1 MYSDPQSVTVS
12 GNAKSL
18 ARTGS
23 TENGGKFATSD
34 RAYLMTIAHQ
44 YGKRTRHTIR
54 LQSDSLVANPLV
66 SGQNVN
72 QSMST
77 YLVVDTPAGYDTATA
92 KAVVD
97 GFLAN
102 LTAST
107 GANITKLLGGE
118 S

>member
-1 MYSDPQSVTVS
+1 MYTDPQSVTVT
-12 GNAKSL
+12 GVAKTL
-18 ARTGS
+18 NRTGS
-23 TENGGKFATSD
+23 TENGGKFATAD
-34 RAYLMTIAHQ
+34 RAYQMSVSHS

-72 QSMST
+72 QSMSV
-77 YLVVDTPAGYDTATA
+77 YLVVDTPSGYDTATA
-92 KAVVD
+92 KAVAD

-102 LTAST
+102 LSASS
-107 GANITKLLGGE
+107 GANVTKLLGGE

>member
-1 MYSDPQSVTVS
+1 MYADPQSVTIS
-12 GNAKSL
+12 GSAKSL
-18 ARTGS
+18 ARTNS

-34 RAYLMTIAHQ
+34 RAHQMVISHQ

-54 LQSDSLVANPLV
+54 LQVDSLVANPLV

-72 QSMST
+72 ASMST
-77 YLVVDTPAGYDTATA
+77 YLVVDVPNGYDTATA

-102 LTAST
+102 LSAST
-107 GANITKLLGGE
+107 GANITKLVGGE

>member
-1 MYSDPQSVTVS
+1 MYTDPQSITIS
-12 GNAKSL
+12 GNAKTL
-18 ARTGS
+18 ARTSS
-23 TENGGKFATSD
+23 TDNGGKFATAD
-34 RAYLMTIAHQ
+34 RAHQ
-44 YGKRTRHTIR
+44 MSVSHSYGKRTRHTIR
-54 LQSDSLVANPLV
+54 LQVDSLVANPLV

-77 YLVVDTPAGYDTATA
+77 YLVVDVPNGYDTATA

-102 LTAST
+102 LSAST
-107 GANITKLLGGE
+107 GANITKLVGGE

>member
-1 MYSDPQSVTVS
+1 MFSDPQSVTVS
-12 GNAKSL
+12 GSAKTLNRTSSTDNGSKYATA
-18 ARTGS
+18 AR
-23 TENGGKFATSD
+23 D
-34 RAYLMTIAHQ
+34 YLLGITHQ
-44 YGKRTRHTIR
+44 YGRRTRHTVR

-72 QSMST
+72 QSMSV
-77 YLVVDTPAGYDTATA
+77 YLTVDVPPGYDTATA

-107 GANITKLLGGE
+107 GANITKLIGGE
-118 S
+118 G